1 MLTCVDFSTVDDIH
15 CVHKAVEILES
26 KVEMLV
32 EQFAPLKIQR
42 AFKPEKQPLFE
53 VSSTSKLSHLKTD
66 AFQKFIDTGL
76 DKTSTAW
83 DDYCWIHN
91 KASHVVRDAKT
102 WAMRAVLNDK
112 TLDQL
117 QKNQYL
123 PG

>member
-76 DKTSTAW
+76 DKTS
-83 DDYCWIHN
+83 I
-91 KASHVVRDAKT
+91 
-102 WAMRAVLNDK
+102 
-112 TLDQL
+112 Q
-117 QKNQYL
+117 L
-123 PG
+123 PGMIIAGFITKLHMLSEMPKRGL